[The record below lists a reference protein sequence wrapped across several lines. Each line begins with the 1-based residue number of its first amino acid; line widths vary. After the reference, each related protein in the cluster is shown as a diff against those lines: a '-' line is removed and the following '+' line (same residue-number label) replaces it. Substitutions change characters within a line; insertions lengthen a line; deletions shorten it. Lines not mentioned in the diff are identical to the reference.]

1 MSSVMLFHQGH
12 PDKQGFPLRM
22 FAAAFVISILTTAF
36 TGWRLWQEHNRF
48 EEMSRNHIALT
59 EGVGRVMLLDEVL
72 TMSARLSAATGDFSY
87 EKRYDQFDPQLTT
100 AINNLRAM
108 LPQAEI
114 EQFVRETDEA
124 NRALVKMER
133 QAFTLTHQGRRQE
146 AMTLLTSDEY
156 GRFKKVYAGGI
167 QKTSSAKN
175 SLLERDIQHLHLLS
189 LVSTAS
195 STAGVL
201 VLLAT
206 WFFAARSTRNWVA
219 ERAESENVLREAR
232 DELEVLVKQRTADLL
247 NANEELQREIS
258 EHMRAEG
265 ALLESEERYRGLFAA
280 SHDAIMILEP
290 PSWAFTSG
298 NPATIEMFRAK
309 NEADFLSCSPWT
321 LSPELQPDGRA
332 SDEKAREMINTA
344 VREGS
349 CFFEWVHKRIG
360 GQEFIADVSLSR
372 VKQGEKI
379 FLHAL
384 VRDITKRKHLEEKIQ
399 QIADHDSLTGLPNR
413 KLFSDRLGIALA
425 QAQRNQKEVGIAIL
439 DLDNF
444 KGVNDTLGHD
454 VGDLLLKAT
463 AERLSAALRNGDTV
477 ARLGGD
483 EFVLILPD
491 LKVIEDTIRVAQRI
505 IDCFRTPF
513 LIGTHQVIVTT
524 SIGITVYPNDGID
537 EGVLLKNA
545 DIAMYQ
551 AKQGGRDRY
560 QLYKKACKC
569 D

>member
-1 MSSVMLFHQGH
+1 MSSVMQFHQAH
-12 PDKQGFPLRM
+12 ADKQGFPLRM
-22 FAAAFVISILTTAF
+22 FAAAFVISILTTAI
-36 TGWRLWQEHNRF
+36 TGWQLWKEHNRF

-87 EKRYDQFDPQLTT
+87 EKRYDQFDPQLTA
-100 AINNLRAM
+100 AITNLRAL

-124 NRALVKMER
+124 NLALVKMER
-133 QAFTLTHQGRRQE
+133 QAFALTHQGRRQE

-156 GRFKKVYAGGI
+156 ARFKKVYAGGI
-167 QKTSSAKN
+167 QKTISAKN

-195 STAGVL
+195 SIAGVL

-206 WFFAARSTRNWVA
+206 WFFAARSTRHWVV

-232 DELEVLVKQRTADLL
+232 DELEVLVKQRTADLQ
-247 NANEELQREIS
+247 NANEELQHEIS
-258 EHMRAEG
+258 EHMRAKG
-265 ALLESEERYRGLFAA
+265 ALLESEDRYRGLFVA

-298 NPATIEMFRAK
+298 NPATIEMFGAK

-332 SDEKAREMINTA
+332 SDEKAWEMIDTA

-360 GQEFIADVSLSR
+360 GDEFIADVLLSR

-413 KLFSDRLGIALA
+413 KLFSDRLGVALA

-491 LKVIEDTIRVAQRI
+491 SKVIEDMIHIAQRI
-505 IDCFRTPF
+505 VDSFRKPF
-513 LIGTHQVIVTT
+513 LIGTHQVVVTT
-524 SIGITVYPNDGID
+524 SIGIAVYPNDGID

-551 AKQGGRDRY
+551 AKQAGRARY
-560 QLYKKACKC
+560 QLYKKACKY